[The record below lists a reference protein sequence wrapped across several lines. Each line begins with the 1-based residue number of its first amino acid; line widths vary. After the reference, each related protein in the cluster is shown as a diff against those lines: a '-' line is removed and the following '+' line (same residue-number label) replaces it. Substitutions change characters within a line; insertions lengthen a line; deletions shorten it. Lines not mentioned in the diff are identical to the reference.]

1 MDKLFLN
8 ILSTAYEIFKLK
20 GQNSVFIAWDYLPD
34 TLFPLIINRLDKKD
48 IIIDLEE
55 RISNDPEANYLFK
68 IFEKIFENKVS
79 ENYFAS
85 TKKLIP
91 PNKSKSIVMPGFFA
105 ENILE
110 EERSIR
116 MVQDK
121 CKNLTLKDTIDI
133 IFTGRFDENRGID
146 QFLDLAIGNKSNPKY
161 NFQIFGFGNLKNLKK
176 RIKLTHNQKNIGI
189 FFEVNRSKLISY
201 LINADVAFNYLNNKI
216 FTSESFPSKIV
227 EQIIFSTVIMSNFKI
242 AELESSRIVLFDGS
256 TKDAKR
262 TLDKLTKNIFFY
274 KDLYIKDIE
283 TEKYLTDFSLSNKVK
298 EMKDFFDA

>member
-1 MDKLFLN
+1 MSGLRPTILVTDTGLLKNSKKKIFEKDKINIFIPRKFNVKIRWINYFLN

-91 PNKSKSIVMPGFFA
+91 PNKSKSIVIPGFFA

-176 RIKLTHNQKNIGI
+176 
-189 FFEVNRSKLISY
+189 
-201 LINADVAFNYLNNKI
+201 
-216 FTSESFPSKIV
+216 
-227 EQIIFSTVIMSNFKI
+227 
-242 AELESSRIVLFDGS
+242 
-256 TKDAKR
+256 
-262 TLDKLTKNIFFY
+262 
-274 KDLYIKDIE
+274 
-283 TEKYLTDFSLSNKVK
+283 
-298 EMKDFFDA
+298 